1 MGFLDKVKSSVEDI
15 GKTVNSAIDN
25 QKLDMKIREEQRNL
39 EEISKEIGSIVAEAI
54 LSGQGFD
61 ETMIAEQYSKYIET
75 KQRIED
81 LQTERGVT
89 DSDSESEDDDVFDG
103 IEDNEEPP
111 VIAAPPKVEQIEAPK
126 EEPVQEE
133 VVVPDPAAES
143 KPGSTWNETDSSGW
157 VDVKDEVFWTEP
169 EPAVQEEALVAEAA
183 ETPAPVQETKDES
196 NANRVE
202 EPDDDSPLSRIKSY
216 RSQNYSGGKL

>member
-1 MGFLDKVKSSVEDI
+1 MGFLDKVKSSVGDM
-15 GKTVNSAIDN
+15 GKAVNNAIDN

-39 EEISKEIGSIVAEAI
+39 EEISKEIGGIVAEAI

-81 LQTERGVT
+81 LQAERGDK
-89 DSDSESEDDDVFDG
+89 DSDSEPEEVVIEQPQKEDV
-103 IEDNEEPP
+103 P
-111 VIAAPPKVEQIEAPK
+111 VIAAPSKEVQIEIPK
-126 EEPVQEE
+126 EEPVQKEPD
-133 VVVPDPAAES
+133 VPESAAEGAS
-143 KPGSTWNETDSSGW
+143 AWNETDTSGW
-157 VDVKDEVFWTEP
+157 VEVKDEVFWTEP
-169 EPAVQEEALVAEAA
+169 ESAAQEEAPVAE
-183 ETPAPVQETKDES
+183 PAPVQEAPAEDNER
-196 NANRVE
+196 RVE

>member
-1 MGFLDKVKSSVEDI
+1 MGFLDKVKSSVNDM
-15 GKTVNSAIDN
+15 GKAVNNAIDN

-39 EEISKEIGSIVAEAI
+39 EEISKEIGGIVAEAI

-81 LQTERGVT
+81 LQAERGDK
-89 DSDSESEDDDVFDG
+89 DSDSEPEEVVIEQPQEEDV
-103 IEDNEEPP
+103 PA
-111 VIAAPPKVEQIEAPK
+111 IAAPSKEVQIEIPK
-126 EEPVQEE
+126 EEPVQKEPDVPEPAVEE
-133 VVVPDPAAES
+133 EGASA
-143 KPGSTWNETDSSGW
+143 WNETDTSGW
-157 VDVKDEVFWTEP
+157 VEVKDEVFWTEP
-169 EPAVQEEALVAEAA
+169 EPAVQEEAPVAE
-183 ETPAPVQETKDES
+183 PAPVQEAPAEDNER
-196 NANRVE
+196 RVE

>member
-1 MGFLDKVKSSVEDI
+1 MGFLDKVKSSVGDM
-15 GKTVNSAIDN
+15 GKAVNNAIDN

-39 EEISKEIGSIVAEAI
+39 EEISKEIGGIVAEAI

-81 LQTERGVT
+81 LQAERGDK
-89 DSDSESEDDDVFDG
+89 DSDSEPEEAVIEQSQEEDV
-103 IEDNEEPP
+103 P
-111 VIAAPPKVEQIEAPK
+111 VIAAPSKEVQIEIPK
-126 EEPVQEE
+126 EEPVQKEPE
-133 VVVPDPAAES
+133 APEPVAEAEGAS
-143 KPGSTWNETDSSGW
+143 AWNETDTSGW
-157 VDVKDEVFWTEP
+157 VEVKDEVFWTEP
-169 EPAVQEEALVAEAA
+169 EPAVQEEAPVAK
-183 ETPAPVQETKDES
+183 PAPVQEAPAEDNERK
-196 NANRVE
+196 VE

>member
-1 MGFLDKVKSSVEDI
+1 MGFLDKVKSSVGDM
-15 GKTVNSAIDN
+15 GKAVNNAIDN

-39 EEISKEIGSIVAEAI
+39 EEISKEIGGIVAEAI

-81 LQTERGVT
+81 LQAERG
-89 DSDSESEDDDVFDG
+89 DKDPDSEPEEVVIEQPQEEDV
-103 IEDNEEPP
+103 P
-111 VIAAPPKVEQIEAPK
+111 VIAAPSKEVQIEIPK
-126 EEPVQEE
+126 EEPVQKKPD
-133 VVVPDPAAES
+133 VPEPSVEAEGAS
-143 KPGSTWNETDSSGW
+143 VWNETDTSGW
-157 VDVKDEVFWTEP
+157 VEVKDEVFWTEP
-169 EPAVQEEALVAEAA
+169 EPAVQEEASTAE
-183 ETPAPVQETKDES
+183 PAPVQEASAEDNE
-196 NANRVE
+196 RRIE

>member
-1 MGFLDKVKSSVEDI
+1 MGFLDKVKSSVNDM
-15 GKTVNSAIDN
+15 GKAVNNAIDN

-39 EEISKEIGSIVAEAI
+39 EEISKEIGGIVAEAI

-81 LQTERGVT
+81 LQAERGDT
-89 DSDSESEDDDVFDG
+89 GSDSEPEEAVIEQPQEEDV
-103 IEDNEEPP
+103 PT
-111 VIAAPPKVEQIEAPK
+111 IAAPSKEVQIEIPK
-126 EEPVQEE
+126 EEPVQKEPEVPEPAVEE
-133 VVVPDPAAES
+133 EGASA
-143 KPGSTWNETDSSGW
+143 WNETDTSGW
-157 VDVKDEVFWTEP
+157 VEVKDEVFWTEP
-169 EPAVQEEALVAEAA
+169 EPAVQEEAPVAE
-183 ETPAPVQETKDES
+183 PAPVQEAPAEDNER
-196 NANRVE
+196 RVE

>member
-1 MGFLDKVKSSVEDI
+1 MGFLDKVKSSVNDM
-15 GKTVNSAIDN
+15 GKAVNNAIDN

-39 EEISKEIGSIVAEAI
+39 EEISKEIGGIVAEAI

-81 LQTERGVT
+81 LQAERGDK
-89 DSDSESEDDDVFDG
+89 DSDSEPEEAVIEQPQEEDV
-103 IEDNEEPP
+103 P
-111 VIAAPPKVEQIEAPK
+111 VIAAPSKEVQIEIPK
-126 EEPVQEE
+126 EEPVQKEPEVPEPAVEE
-133 VVVPDPAAES
+133 EGASA
-143 KPGSTWNETDSSGW
+143 WNETDTSGW
-157 VDVKDEVFWTEP
+157 VEVKNEVFWTES
-169 EPAVQEEALVAEAA
+169 EPVAQKEVPVAE
-183 ETPAPVQETKDES
+183 PAPVQEAPAEDNER
-196 NANRVE
+196 RVE